1 MKLTGEVVGIIFRN
15 EENMYSILEI
25 DAGGLLEVVT
35 GTFFDV
41 SKGDFLE
48 LEGEYKDTKYGKQF
62 VSTKVKTLPP
72 QTTGQIALFLA
83 SGLFKGVGE
92 ATAIRIAQEFKNETF
107 DVIEKD
113 PSRLAKIRGI
123 SLDKAV
129 AISNEYKKVKNMR
142 EALVFLQERGITSNL
157 AGKIFAVYKEH
168 TIRVITKNPYKL
180 VEDVDGIGFKKAD
193 QIAGAMGITKDSE
206 HRFRAGYMHLLK
218 DVAQSEG
225 NTCMKYSQLVEQGA
239 FLLGC
244 SDAVCS
250 EIFEKLTNDFV
261 IEKAI
266 KVFTKEDE
274 KFVALFSLYAQERG
288 IATKLQDINQNN
300 KQFVLDPEKDIQM
313 FEKENKIQLHKF
325 QIDAVKGAI
334 SSGVSVITGGPG
346 TGKTTII
353 KCILY
358 IFKNLR
364 MNVGMVAPTGRAAK
378 RMTEQTGEEAK
389 TIHRM
394 LDIDFAGGKSAF
406 VYNEQTR
413 LPHDVIIV
421 DEVSMTDVYILRSLL
436 SAVKFGA
443 KVILVGDKDQ
453 LPSVGAGNVLKD
465 IIESKT
471 LNVFSLSYV
480 YRQGKESLIIANAH
494 KINNGIMPVLKDRTN
509 DFFHSSIKEAPNIL
523 ERIKNMMFSIPKF
536 IDTTTDN
543 IQVIAPMRKGVVGVN
558 NINQVLQETLNEKR
572 TGKGEIVLVRN
583 VFREGDRVMHITNN
597 YQMEWKRRCGD
608 FEEYGTGIFNGDMGK
623 IIIVD
628 EKNKTITVE
637 FDDGKLVEYS
647 SGDFDELTLS
657 YAITIHKSQGS
668 EFDVV
673 IIPITGGP
681 PSLYSRNLL
690 YTAITRAKK
699 MVVLIGDNFNIRRMV
714 ENNYIE
720 QRYTMLKD
728 FLVGELT

>member
-1 MKLTGEVVGIIFRN
+1 MILKGEVVGIIFRN
-15 EENMYSILEI
+15 EENMYSILEL
-25 DAGGLLEVVT
+25 DCDGLLEVAT
-35 GTFFDV
+35 GTFSDV
-41 SKGDFLE
+41 SKGDYLE

-62 VSTKVKTLPP
+62 VSEKSKTLPP
-72 QTTGQIALFLA
+72 QTTAGIALFLG

-92 ATAIRIAQEFKNETF
+92 ATALRIAMEFKDETF
-107 DVIEKD
+107 DVIENN
-113 PSRLAKIRGI
+113 PSQLAKIRGI
-123 SLDKAV
+123 SIDKAV
-129 AISNEYKKVKNMR
+129 YISNEYKKVKNMR
-142 EALVFLQERGITSNL
+142 EALIFLQERGLTSNL
-157 AGKIFAVYKEH
+157 SGKIFQVYKEH
-168 TIRVITKNPYKL
+168 TIRVISKNPYKL

-193 QIAGAMGITKDSE
+193 QIATAMGITKDSE

-218 DVAQSEG
+218 DVAQGEG
-225 NTCMKYSQLVEQGA
+225 NTCMKYAQLVEQGA
-239 FLLGC
+239 YLLEC
-244 SDAVCS
+244 SDAVCG
-250 EIFEKLTNDFV
+250 EIFEKLTSDFLL
-261 IEKAI
+261 EKTI
-266 KVFTKEDE
+266 KVFTKDDE
-274 KFVALFSLYAQERG
+274 RFVSLFSLYNQERG
-288 IATKLQDINQNN
+288 IATKLLDINQNF
-300 KQFVLDPEKDIQM
+300 KKFEFDTDFDIQM

-325 QIDAVKGAI
+325 QIEAVKGAI
-334 SSGVSVITGGPG
+334 TSGVSVITGGPG

-358 IFKNLR
+358 ILKNLR

-394 LDIDFAGGKSAF
+394 LDIDFAGGKSSF

-465 IIESKT
+465 IIESKKV
-471 LNVFSLSYV
+471 NVFSLSYV
-480 YRQGKESLIIANAH
+480 YRQGKESLIISNAH
-494 KINNGIMPVLKDRTN
+494 KINNGMMPILKDRTN
-509 DFFHSSIKEAPNIL
+509 DFFHSNIKEAPNIL
-523 ERIKNMMFSIPKF
+523 ERIKNMMFTIPTF
-536 IDTTTDN
+536 IDTTPDN

-558 NINQVLQETLNEKR
+558 NLNEVLQSTLNEKR
-572 TGKGEIVLVRN
+572 TGKCEIQLQRAI
-583 VFREGDRVMHITNN
+583 FREGDRVLHTTNN

-623 IIIVD
+623 IIDINEND
-628 EKNKTITVE
+628 KIITVE

-699 MVVLIGDNFNIRRMV
+699 MVVLIGDNYNIKRMV

-728 FLVGELT
+728 FLIGELN